1 MPTPEITAALQS
13 TDEAIGR
20 LEQTLAGLADG
31 DLHLAHRDGGWT
43 TA

>member
-20 LEQTLAGLADG
+20 LEQTLAGLADDVLRNRG
-31 DLHLAHRDGGWT
+31 AIS
-43 TA
+43 